1 MTCRLVRWIV
11 VSSLQTCQSTSGYT
25 THGSRCS
32 EMCVAACP
40 RGARGRD
47 HALDAQVQHPR
58 AEVGVPEPLTR
69 VTAGRSHTRSRRKRA
84 YTSPLR
90 RRQVG
95 GGPTLERAKSTH
107 YRHAYQ
113 HVKRPEIQL
122 RRHRP
127 QCRRVVLV
135 GGGTLARSRSPR
147 TFGAARR
154 GAPQQISTQV
164 TSEVNVAA

>member
-1 MTCRLVRWIV
+1 MLHRGDAGILRSLSLMIPSSPRLVAFAQSECDLTTPIVRWIV

-32 EMCVAACP
+32 EIEMCAACP
-40 RGARGRD
+40 RGARRAGHARRSNTEIGR
-47 HALDAQVQHPR
+47 R
-58 AEVGVPEPLTR
+58 AGTTKEPLTR

-113 HVKRPEIQL
+113 HVK
-122 RRHRP
+122 
-127 QCRRVVLV
+127 
-135 GGGTLARSRSPR
+135 
-147 TFGAARR
+147 
-154 GAPQQISTQV
+154 
-164 TSEVNVAA
+164 

>member
-1 MTCRLVRWIV
+1 MPKHKWIHNARVTLFGDRDVR
-11 VSSLQTCQSTSGYT
+11 G
-25 THGSRCS
+25 
-32 EMCVAACP
+32 MP
-40 RGARGRD
+40 ARAEAR
-47 HALDAQVQHPR
+47 DAQPQVMRAGPTPR
-58 AEVGVPEPLTR
+58 LVGVPEPLTR

-113 HVKRPEIQL
+113 NVKRPEIQL
-122 RRHRP
+122 LRHRP